1 MAPRARRWTTQR
13 DSFKI
18 AEIAKCIEE
27 NWDVL
32 AFSRPPPENK
42 NWQKSLNS
50 YVTNSNHKQLFAQET
65 RPYWGFAY
73 DKTAAPET
81 AFGPLKDSGYVRN
94 QAKTMPD
101 RLPVRAWQHQSEQR

>member
-32 AFSRPPPENK
+32 AFSRARGENK

-50 YVTNSNHKQLFAQET
+50 YVTNSNHKQLFVQET
-65 RPYWGFAY
+65 RPYWGFA
-73 DKTAAPET
+73 TAA
-81 AFGPLKDSGYVRN
+81 PLKDSGYVRN
-94 QAKTMPD
+94 QAKTM
-101 RLPVRAWQHQSEQR
+101 LPVRAWQHQSEQR

>member
-1 MAPRARRWTTQR
+1 MTPRARRWTTQR

-32 AFSRPPPENK
+32 AFSRAREENK
-42 NWQKSLNS
+42 NWKKSLNS
-50 YVTNSNHKQLFAQET
+50 YVTNSNHKQLFTGA

-94 QAKTMPD
+94 QAKPM
-101 RLPVRAWQHQSEQR
+101 LPVRAWRHQSEQR

>member
-1 MAPRARRWTTQR
+1 MTPRARRWTTQR

-32 AFSRPPPENK
+32 AFSRAREENK
-42 NWQKSLNS
+42 NWQKSLGS
-50 YVTNSNHKQLFAQET
+50 YVTNSNHKQLFVGT
-65 RPYWGFAY
+65 RPYWGFA
-73 DKTAAPET
+73 TAA
-81 AFGPLKDSGYVRN
+81 PLKDSGYVRN

-101 RLPVRAWQHQSEQR
+101 RLPVRAWRHQSEQR

>member
-1 MAPRARRWTTQR
+1 MTPRARRWTTQR

-32 AFSRPPPENK
+32 AFSRAREENK
-42 NWQKSLNS
+42 NWKKSLNS
-50 YVTNSNHKQLFAQET
+50 YVTNSNHKQLFVQET
-65 RPYWGFAY
+65 RPYWGFA
-73 DKTAAPET
+73 TAA
-81 AFGPLKDSGYVRN
+81 PLKDSGYVRN

-101 RLPVRAWQHQSEQR
+101 RLPVRAWRHQSEQR